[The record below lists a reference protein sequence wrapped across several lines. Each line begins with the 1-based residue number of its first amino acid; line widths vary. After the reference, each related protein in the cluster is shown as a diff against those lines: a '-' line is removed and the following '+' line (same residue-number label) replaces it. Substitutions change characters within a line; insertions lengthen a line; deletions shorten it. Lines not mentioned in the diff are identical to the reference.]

1 LSKNVKSKRWIQ
13 SVMGL
18 VMAIS
23 LGGGM
28 IGMTTEAHAAKPE
41 IYTNRLSK
49 AAVGG
54 YDVVAY
60 FTQAKPVKGQTQYKT
75 TYKGAE
81 WSCSSAEN
89 LAAFKAAPTRY
100 APQYG
105 GYCAWA
111 AAQGYTASGNP
122 QNWDIVGGKLY
133 LNYDATIQKRWR
145 TNIQGF
151 IRMANQNWPSILG

>member
-1 LSKNVKSKRWIQ
+1 MSKNVKSKRWIQ

-41 IYTNRLSK
+41 TYTNRLSK

-81 WSCSSAEN
+81 WSFSSAEN

>member
-1 LSKNVKSKRWIQ
+1 MSKAQNSNPFSKSL
-13 SVMGL
+13 MGL
-18 VMAIS
+18 AVIIS

-28 IGMTTEAHAAKPE
+28 MAMSPEAHAAKPD
-41 IYTNRLSK
+41 IYTNPLSK

-60 FTQAKPVKGQTQYKT
+60 FTVGKPVKGQSQFKT

-81 WSCSSAEN
+81 WSFSNAEN
-89 LAAFKAAPTRY
+89 LAAFKASPTRY

-133 LNYDATIQKRWR
+133 LNYDGTIQKRWR
-145 TNIQGF
+145 GNIQGF
-151 IRMANQNWPSILG
+151 IRMANQNWPGILG